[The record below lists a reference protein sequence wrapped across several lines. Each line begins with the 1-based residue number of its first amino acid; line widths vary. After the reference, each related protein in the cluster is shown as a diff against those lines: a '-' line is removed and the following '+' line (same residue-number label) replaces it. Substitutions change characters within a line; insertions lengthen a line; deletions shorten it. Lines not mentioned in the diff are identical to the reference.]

1 MEDCVETVMQ
11 VDPGGAEHVAH
22 GAAAGCELG
31 QPRGAELAETG
42 LNQADAGAGPEEANN
57 GEAGAAARGGK
68 GRMRGIGVLC
78 ECDASFV
85 Q

>member
-11 VDPGGAEHVAH
+11 VHPGGAEYVAY

-31 QPRGAELAETG
+31 QPGGAELAEIG
-42 LNQADAGAGPEEANN
+42 LNSADVGAGPEEANN

-68 GRMRGIGVLC
+68 GGDVRDRRTLRM
-78 ECDASFV
+78 
-85 Q
+85 